1 MRKRYGSASHLR
13 LRWRPPRPWTL
24 TIVPSGD
31 ASVSSLISRV
41 KIDPSSSEA
50 AAEDSRRA
58 SGRFIFIVGSRTRCD
73 AAAAEDSRRASVPPC
88 CDGVFCGC
96 TTPTP
101 PSATARALTAPP
113 CMCTTLLMRKVVRD
127 ARIIFFSSNTDM
139 CWVPSRALWFWLVH
153 AGWCTTA
160 PQEVDRGPRDQG

>member
-88 CDGVFCGC
+88 CDGVL
-96 TTPTP
+96 TP